1 MYRANTRKSTA
12 SVTSNSRE
20 TDTVS
25 AVESTAS
32 SARQRQSK
40 RDEIIRKKAEA
51 ELSRKKSTP
60 KRQNT
65 RSKKSPGTVSA
76 LHHSPALTIRENI
89 SIIEASQLM
98 AAKRTDSV
106 LVVDADEHLCGI
118 FTSVDLTYRIVAH
131 SQDART
137 MPVSTI
143 MTKNPLCVT
152 NDTSAN
158 DALNIMVQRNFRHLP
173 ICNDEGDVVALLDIT
188 KCLCEALDR
197 MERAYGSSRK
207 LYDALEGIE
216 KEWSVQQAPMLRFM
230 ESMRDKMACPDLS
243 ILLDGTNPP
252 EVSPRTSVHDAAKIM
267 KEQRS
272 NAVLVMENGQ
282 LVGIFTTK
290 DVVLR
295 VIAAGLDPTK
305 CSVVRV
311 MTPHPDCASVDL
323 TILEAL
329 RKMND
334 GNYTNLPVV
343 NESEQIIGLV
353 DVRKLTH
360 VTLKTLENIQSG
372 DTESDGGPVWSKFF
386 TAFDNDAESIVSD
399 ARRSEGQMPGTPEI
413 YPHESASAV
422 EETTSGIYSSS
433 YLHSQ
438 DGTFVFKFSTADGKV
453 HRIISESNNFEKL
466 RDILYSKDHSLDPQN
481 LLDICYVDD
490 EGDIVVISSDADLEH
505 AVNMAKHHG
514 LDRLKLSM
522 GAEFIENPLE
532 EPQAE
537 IREPTPTPAPV
548 LIPTPQ
554 ESTPAPPTPQ
564 PKSSFGLPISDEL
577 LYGLGGGF
585 AVATIMGF
593 IMSRMK

>member
-1 MYRANTRKSTA
+1 MYRTNTRKST
-12 SVTSNSRE
+12 SVTSSSRE
-20 TDTVS
+20 VDTVS
-25 AVESTAS
+25 GVESTTS

-51 ELSRKKSTP
+51 ELSRKKTTP
-60 KRQNT
+60 KRQPT
-65 RSKKSPGTVSA
+65 RSRKNPGTVSA
-76 LHHSPALTIRENI
+76 LHHSAALTIRESM
-89 SIIEASQLM
+89 SIVEASQLM

-106 LVVDADEHLCGI
+106 LVIDSDEHLCGI
-118 FTSVDLTYRIVAH
+118 FTSVDLTYRIVAL
-131 SQDART
+131 SQDARSI
-137 MPVSTI
+137 PVSTI

-158 DALNIMVQRNFRHLP
+158 DALNIMVHHNFRHLP

-230 ESMRDKMACPDLS
+230 ESLKDKMACPDLS
-243 ILLDGTNPP
+243 VLLDGTNPP
-252 EVSPRTSVHDAAKIM
+252 EVSPRTSVHDAAKLM
-267 KEQRS
+267 KEQKT

-343 NESEQIIGLV
+343 NEAEQIIGLV

-372 DTESDGGPVWSKFF
+372 DSESDAGPVWSKFF
-386 TAFDNDAESIVSD
+386 TAFDNDSESITSD
-399 ARRSEGQMPGTPEI
+399 ARRSENQIPGTPEI

-422 EETTSGIYSSS
+422 EEPTSSVHYSS
-433 YLHSQ
+433 YTNPQ
-438 DGTFVFKFSTADGKV
+438 DDTFVFKFSTVDGKV
-453 HRIISESNNFEKL
+453 HRIISEFNNFEKL
-466 RDILYSKDHSLDPQN
+466 RDIMYSKDHSLDPQN
-481 LLDICYVDD
+481 PLDICYVDD
-490 EGDIVVISSDADLEH
+490 EGDIVVISNDSDLEH
-505 AVNMAKHHG
+505 AVGMAKHHG

-522 GAEFIENPLE
+522 GVEAMEQLHD
-532 EPQAE
+532 EPQVDMRAQT
-537 IREPTPTPAPV
+537 PTPTPVPV
-548 LIPTPQ
+548 PQ
-554 ESTPAPPTPQ
+554 EAAPTPAPEPK
-564 PKSSFGLPISDEL
+564 PKSSYGLPISDEL
-577 LYGLGGGF
+577 FYGLAGGF
-585 AVATIMGF
+585 AVATIMGLV
-593 IMSRMK
+593 MSRMK